1 MYAVEAEYI
10 DSVVKTFGPGMHIN
24 YIYWNEIYLSMVAT
38 KMGAIVSGQVKFD
51 EMRASW
57 MKTHVT
63 VDFGQKT

>member
-1 MYAVEAEYI
+1 MI
-10 DSVVKTFGPGMHIN
+10 
-24 YIYWNEIYLSMVAT
+24 AT